1 METERLHA
9 EWQRAQ
15 KAAEE
20 AGELGINLIGFS
32 RSETGMGESCR
43 LAAKAIETAG
53 LPLGIMHVGLDNLVN
68 IDISW
73 VHKEIAEPQFKT
85 NLFHINAPEMPL
97 VTDRFG
103 EALFHGR
110 LNIGYW
116 AWELPE
122 FPDEYLH
129 GLQRLDEV
137 WVPSKFVRDS
147 IAAKSN
153 VPTIVI
159 PHGIHIEELPEHLN
173 RRMFGLPSDR
183 FLFLCMYDSYS
194 MKARKN
200 PQAVIDAFRK
210 LTLSHRVPA
219 GLVVKINHPNPG
231 ETAALQEQLD
241 GLPNVTI
248 IDKVLTRTEAKALI
262 RAADCFVSLHRSEGF
277 GLPLAEAMFLGKP
290 VIGTNWSGNA
300 DFMNPNNSGAV
311 NFRLVNVGQDY
322 GPYKAHQIWAEPDIE
337 HAAYLMGRTVLDDG
351 WRQQIAA
358 GGRQTIRTHFSPQ
371 VVGNAIKERLR
382 ARRALIG

>member
-1 METERLHA
+1 MEALHA

-20 AGELGINLIGFS
+20 AGELGINLIGYS

-53 LPLGIMHVGLDNLVN
+53 LPLGVLHVGLNNLVN

-73 VHKEIAEPQFKT
+73 VHKEIPEPQFKT

-97 VTDRFG
+97 VTERFG

-137 WVPSKFVRDS
+137 WVPSKFVGDS

-153 VPTIVI
+153 VPTVVI

-173 RRMFGLPSDR
+173 RQSFGLPSDR

-200 PQAVIDAFRK
+200 PHAVIEAFRM
-210 LTLSHRVPA
+210 LTSSHRVPA
-219 GLVVKINHPNPG
+219 ELVVKINHPNPE
-231 ETAALQEQLD
+231 ETNALNEQLE

-290 VIGTNWSGNA
+290 VIGTNWSGNT
-300 DFMNPNNSGAV
+300 DFMNPSNSGAV

-322 GPYKAHQIWAEPDIE
+322 GPYKAHQIWADPDIE
-337 HAAYLMGRTVLDDG
+337 HAADLMSRMVLDVK
-351 WRQQIAA
+351 WRELIA
-358 GGRQTIRTHFSPQ
+358 GRGRETIRSHFSPQ
-371 VVGNAIKERLR
+371 VVGNAIKERLKF
-382 ARRALIG
+382 RRLLPSR

>member
-1 METERLHA
+1 MEALHA

-20 AGELGINLIGFS
+20 AGELGVNLIGYS

-43 LAAKAIETAG
+43 LAAKAVETAG
-53 LPLGIMHVGLDNLVN
+53 LPLGILHVGLDNLVN

-73 VHKEIAEPQFKT
+73 VHKEIPEPQFKT

-110 LNIGYW
+110 LNVGYW

-137 WVPSKFVRDS
+137 WVPSRFVRDS
-147 IAAKSN
+147 IAAKAN

-173 RRMFGLPSDR
+173 RPFFGLPNDR

-194 MKARKN
+194 MKARKY
-200 PQAVIDAFRK
+200 PQAVIEAFRK
-210 LTLSHRVPA
+210 LIMSHRVPA
-219 GLVVKINHPNPG
+219 ELVVKINHPNPE
-231 ETAALQEQLD
+231 ETAALNEQLE
-241 GLPNVTI
+241 GLPHVTI

-290 VIGTNWSGNA
+290 VIGTNWSGNT
-300 DFMNPNNSGAV
+300 DFMNPENSGAV
-311 NFRLVNVGQDY
+311 NYRLVHVGQDY
-322 GPYKAHQIWAEPDIE
+322 GPYKAHQIWADPDIE
-337 HAAYLMGRTVLDDG
+337 HAAHLMSKMVLDG
-351 WRQQIAA
+351 RWRELIAA
-358 GGRQTIRTHFSPQ
+358 NGRATIRSHFSPQ
-371 VVGNAIKERLR
+371 VVGNAIKERLKL
-382 ARRALIG
+382 RRIIPIR